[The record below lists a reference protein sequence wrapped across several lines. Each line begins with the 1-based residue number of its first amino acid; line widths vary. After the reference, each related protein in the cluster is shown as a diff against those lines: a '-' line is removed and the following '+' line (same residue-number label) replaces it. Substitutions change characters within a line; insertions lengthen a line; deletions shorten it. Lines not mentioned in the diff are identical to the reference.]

1 MPECMQKF
9 LSELSTEDA
18 KKIFSWFEE
27 NDGEKPMP
35 SVLGDF
41 LGSLPVEQL
50 VEVGFWTESVSSDEG
65 IEEIMDIIAV
75 THIGFRVF

>member
-18 KKIFSWFEE
+18 NEIFSWFEV
-27 NDGEKPMP
+27 NDGEEPFPKA
-35 SVLGDF
+35 LDDF
-41 LGSLPVEQL
+41 LRSLTAEQL
-50 VEVGFWTESVSSDEG
+50 MEVGLWTESVSSDEG
-65 IEEIMDIIAV
+65 GEEVMDIIAV

>member
-18 KKIFSWFEE
+18 NEIFSWFEE

-35 SVLGDF
+35 SVLRDF
-41 LGSLPVEQL
+41 IGSLPVEQL
-50 VEVGFWTESVSSDEG
+50 VEVRFWTESVSSDEG